1 MSKACPIIFRK
12 VDSTISKISAIFV
25 STGVI
30 TYLITMQKLILIFL
44 ILDFMVRL
52 SKYKRFSPIFRI
64 SFSIKLFLKLPTHLE
79 DAGAKRLAAIFGM
92 IFTVGILVSDFFVWP
107 YSAWVIAFIFLLCV
121 ALDLFFDYC
130 IACVFYSFFKRIY
143 PRGFI

>member
-1 MSKACPIIFRK
+1 MSKVCPIIFRQ
-12 VDSTISKISAIFV
+12 VDSTVSKISATFV

-64 SFSIKLFLKLPTHLE
+64 SSSIKLFFNLPTHLE

-92 IFTVGILVSDFFVWP
+92 IFMAGMLLSDLLGWA
-107 YSAWVIAFIFLLCV
+107 YSIWIIAFIFLLCV
-121 ALDLFFDYC
+121 ALDIFLDYC
-130 IACVFYSFFKRIY
+130 IACVFYSLFKSIY
-143 PRGFI
+143 PKGF